1 MSGWLEF
8 EDICKN
14 FHGVAALK
22 HISFK
27 AYSGQVLSLVG
38 ENGAGKSTLLKILG
52 GDYQPSSGTYR
63 INGEEK
69 HFASPY
75 EAIRAGVGL
84 IYQERQ
90 MAPELTV
97 AENIFMGALPKKGPF
112 VDFKTL
118 YARAKALLEEFGL
131 DIAPTEK
138 LKNLSAAMQQMV
150 EIIKVYS
157 RRPKLIA
164 FDEPTTALHF
174 HDINKLLA
182 AFDALI
188 RKGHTIVVVEH
199 NMDVI
204 KCADWVIDLGPEAG
218 DRGGRVVFE
227 GTPAQLE
234 TCAESYTG
242 QFLKLRT
249 KL

>member
-118 YARAKALLEEFGL
+118 YARAKALLEEFGTGHCT
-131 DIAPTEK
+131 DGEAEK
-138 LKNLSAAMQQMV
+138 PLCRDAADGGDHQGLFPPS
-150 EIIKVYS
+150 E
-157 RRPKLIA
+157 
-164 FDEPTTALHF
+164 
-174 HDINKLLA
+174 
-182 AFDALI
+182 
-188 RKGHTIVVVEH
+188 
-199 NMDVI
+199 
-204 KCADWVIDLGPEAG
+204 ADRL
-218 DRGGRVVFE
+218 
-227 GTPAQLE
+227 
-234 TCAESYTG
+234 
-242 QFLKLRT
+242 
-249 KL
+249 

>member
-1 MSGWLEF
+1 MLF
-8 EDICKN
+8 
-14 FHGVAALK
+14 L
-22 HISFK
+22 
-27 AYSGQVLSLVG
+27 
-38 ENGAGKSTLLKILG
+38 
-52 GDYQPSSGTYR
+52 
-63 INGEEK
+63 
-69 HFASPY
+69 
-75 EAIRAGVGL
+75 
-84 IYQERQ
+84 
-90 MAPELTV
+90 
-97 AENIFMGALPKKGPF
+97 
-112 VDFKTL
+112 
-118 YARAKALLEEFGL
+118 
-131 DIAPTEK
+131 
-138 LKNLSAAMQQMV
+138 
-150 EIIKVYS
+150 
-157 RRPKLIA
+157 
-164 FDEPTTALHF
+164 FDEPTTGLHF

-227 GTPAQLE
+227 GTPVQLE

>member
-75 EAIRAGVGL
+75 EAIRAGD
-84 IYQERQ
+84 
-90 MAPELTV
+90 PE
-97 AENIFMGALPKKGPF
+97 
-112 VDFKTL
+112 
-118 YARAKALLEEFGL
+118 RAKQAVARHL
-131 DIAPTEK
+131 
-138 LKNLSAAMQQMV
+138 
-150 EIIKVYS
+150 
-157 RRPKLIA
+157 
-164 FDEPTTALHF
+164 
-174 HDINKLLA
+174 
-182 AFDALI
+182 
-188 RKGHTIVVVEH
+188 
-199 NMDVI
+199 
-204 KCADWVIDLGPEAG
+204 EAG
-218 DRGGRVVFE
+218 IARLF
-227 GTPAQLE
+227 
-234 TCAESYTG
+234 S
-242 QFLKLRT
+242 
-249 KL
+249 